1 MSLSS
6 LCAAVHGGCGHAYLS
21 DFSVLLFDAN
31 SSTSPWYS
39 SSAFH
44 IHRWCFPLSF
54 LFDQVL
60 IFDISGF
67 SYCKSQSC
75 CCIFLPYHWPVYW
88 HCWFSRWYVAVFLC
102 VADLPLSVLDWIH
115 LLIYILWSLINFT
128 RTFLKPSSD
137 TLPIS
142 VILGSTVEEWW
153 SLGEAVLSH
162 SLLFVLIL
170 PLACLLFVYIFFWL
184 GVIFLLSS
192 LHLNHQYHLVR
203 RKQATIV

>member
-137 TLPIS
+137 TTHFSDFGFNSWGVMIIRRSCAIS
-142 VILGSTVEEWW
+142 
-153 SLGEAVLSH
+153 
-162 SLLFVLIL
+162 
-170 PLACLLFVYIFFWL
+170 
-184 GVIFLLSS
+184 LSS
-192 LHLNHQYHLVR
+192 VCSYT
-203 RKQATIV
+203 ATCMPIICIYLFLAGGDLLIE